1 MRNTDFKDPVEKA
14 AQFMYLNKTLFNGI
28 YRVNRNGK
36 HNAPYGKRNLNS
48 LHDFDHLTSVSN
60 A

>member
-1 MRNTDFKDPVEKA
+1 
-14 AQFMYLNKTLFNGI
+14 MYLNKTSFNGI

-36 HNAPYGKRNLNS
+36 YNVPYGKRNLNS

>member
-14 AQFMYLNKTLFNGI
+14 AQFMYLNKTSFNGI

-36 HNAPYGKRNLNS
+36 YNVPYDKRNLNS